1 MGLLVAIL
9 CMKLTKS
16 NAVNYLVKK
25 EVVQFIGS
33 KVPIIVLLQW
43 FFLEIP
49 LFSMKLMLTKKY
61 NILGLVRSIML
72 NFFLVMSVWF
82 CLILDVLMLLQKK
95 WGNMFHTQIQL
106 WPGLA
111 IEYISF
117 LTPPYLSLIVGKRL
131 KNMPLTL
138 NAAILLLFDLSCS
151 LSLFSFL
158 SNNKLSGPQHLVPVL
173 THPRILSCPSQ
184 LILLLEG
191 NYKPTWISIS
201 SAEEEWDYIVYR
213 QI

>member
-1 MGLLVAIL
+1 MGILVAIL

-138 NAAILLLFDLSCS
+138 NAAILWLTSELF
-151 LSLFSFL
+151 
-158 SNNKLSGPQHLVPVL
+158 
-173 THPRILSCPSQ
+173 
-184 LILLLEG
+184 
-191 NYKPTWISIS
+191 W
-201 SAEEEWDYIVYR
+201 YI
-213 QI
+213 